1 MFFFT
6 LNIKIVNDDNYF
18 KLYHNNNHPW
28 VSHYRMMQVMRF
40 YFWSWICYWQKHVYW
55 WLWGVG
61 CQTHASHKYPRMLTF
76 CVDWIWQNQSLFN
89 PSHSRQLNVSLDF
102 VSNLWVGSFT
112 IEKKTK
118 KRTDYPVSR
127 SEWVSIFT
135 PSMYSIQTTII
146 K

>member
-112 IEKKTK
+112 IKKKQRNARITL
-118 KRTDYPVSR
+118 
-127 SEWVSIFT
+127 SEELNEFRYLPLQCTV
-135 PSMYSIQTTII
+135 YKQL
-146 K
+146 